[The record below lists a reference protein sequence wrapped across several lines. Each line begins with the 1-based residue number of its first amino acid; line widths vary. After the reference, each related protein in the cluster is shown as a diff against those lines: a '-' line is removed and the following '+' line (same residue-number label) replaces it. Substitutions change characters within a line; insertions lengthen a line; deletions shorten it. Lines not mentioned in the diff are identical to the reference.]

1 MQFKDV
7 IGQDGLKKHLINE
20 VLSGK
25 ISHAQLFLGNPGYGG
40 LPLALAFVQYLFCDQ
55 RTDSDSCGT
64 CPSCRKVSI
73 QQHPDLHFAFP
84 IVLAIDKLSDAF
96 IVPWREQLSEEPYF
110 NLNEWVSRIDA
121 KERKPIIG
129 TDQSQEIIRK
139 LTLKSFEGGY
149 KVMLIWMAE
158 EMNPTCSNK
167 LLKILEE
174 PPAKT
179 LLILVCE
186 SQEKLLPTIVSRTQ
200 LLKVPRLNS
209 ENISSYLRNKHGLNN
224 SSIDSI
230 LSRAE
235 GDLIHAR
242 EIAEAN
248 TDQEGNRDLFMQLM
262 RVCFK
267 KDVIAMMDWSEQISS
282 VSKERQKLFTQYSLH
297 MFRQSMLKNYTGDQ
311 LIRVSL
317 EEGNFLER
325 FAAYITG
332 NNIMDF
338 MQSFNDAH
346 YHLERNANPKILFMN
361 LCFNV
366 MRYIHKA

>member
-7 IGQDGLKKHLINE
+7 VGQEGLKKHLINE

-40 LPLALAFVQYLFCDQ
+40 LPLALAFIQFLFCEDKKEN
-55 RTDSDSCGT
+55 DSCGQ
-64 CPSCRKVSI
+64 CSSCRKVNGL
-73 QQHPDLHFAFP
+73 QHPDLHFAYP

-96 IVPWREQLSEEPYF
+96 IDPWRKQIAEEPYF
-110 NLNEWVSRIDA
+110 NVNNWVERIDP

-129 TDQSQEIIRK
+129 SDQSQEIIRK

-209 ENISSYLRNKHGLNN
+209 ENISSYLRNSHGLSN

-230 LSRAE
+230 LARAE
-235 GDLIHAR
+235 GDLIQAR
-242 EIAEAN
+242 EIADAN
-248 TDQEGNRDLFMQLM
+248 SDQEGNRELFMQLM

-267 KDVIAMMDWSEQISS
+267 KDVIAMMDWSENMSA
-282 VSKERQKLFTQYSLH
+282 VSKERQKLFTQYALH
-297 MFRQSMLKNYTGDQ
+297 MFRQSMLKNYTNDQ
-311 LIRVSL
+311 LTRVSL
-317 EEGNFLER
+317 EEGAFLER
-325 FAAYITG
+325 FATFITG

-346 YHLERNANPKILFMN
+346 YHLERNANPRILFMN